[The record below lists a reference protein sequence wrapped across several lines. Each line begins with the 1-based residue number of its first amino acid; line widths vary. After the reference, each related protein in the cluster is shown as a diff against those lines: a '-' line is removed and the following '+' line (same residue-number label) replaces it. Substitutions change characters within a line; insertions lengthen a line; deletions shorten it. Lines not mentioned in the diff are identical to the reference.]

1 MAKVQKFNK
10 YDLLGQIKIL
20 EERILMLEKGMDVV
34 CKALKTNQEVIS
46 KIGSV
51 LIDGINDQ
59 ILNFPGGF
67 NV

>member
-1 MAKVQKFNK
+1 
-10 YDLLGQIKIL
+10 
-20 EERILMLEKGMDVV
+20 MLEKGMDVV